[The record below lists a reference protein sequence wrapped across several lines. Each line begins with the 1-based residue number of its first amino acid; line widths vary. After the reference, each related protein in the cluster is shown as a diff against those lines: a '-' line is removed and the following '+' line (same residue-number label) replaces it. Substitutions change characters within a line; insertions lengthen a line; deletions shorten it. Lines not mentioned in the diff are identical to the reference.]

1 MNTSGKLTKEEGA
14 SAKATM
20 ANAPE
25 EGNPD
30 MKVRFKFFRRHFEA
44 LTNILVLVLSIIL
57 IVWISFDTFYHH
69 DILEN
74 HNYMVFQFW
83 VCVFFMLDFFIVLR
97 KATSKS
103 HFLWTRIWFLLLSIP
118 YLNIINAL
126 HIQLPY
132 DVVNFIRFVPLARG
146 GLAIFIVMRYLN
158 SNAIQSLF
166 MAYIIIMVFSG
177 YFCSLVFYQ
186 AEYMTNPQVT
196 SYWSALWWSAM
207 NMTTVGC
214 NIEPVTAIG
223 KIVAVIL
230 PLIGMIILPL
240 FTVYIT
246 NMVTSMVHQ
255 SRQNT

>member
-1 MNTSGKLTKEEGA
+1 MNTSDTPNGKTACHIEGSQTGA
-14 SAKATM
+14 HDS
-20 ANAPE
+20 P
-25 EGNPD
+25 NPD
-30 MKVRFKFFRRHFEA
+30 MNVRFNFFRSHFEA
-44 LTNILVLVLSIIL
+44 VTNILVLILSIIL
-57 IVWISFDTFYHH
+57 IVWISFDTFDHH

-83 VCVFFMLDFFIVLR
+83 VCVFFMLDFFIGLR
-97 KATSKS
+97 KASSKS

-166 MAYIIIMVFSG
+166 MAYIVIMVFSG

-246 NMVTSMVHQ
+246 NMVTSLVHQ
-255 SRQNT
+255 SRQNP